1 MATYNKVALKT
12 TFSVTHI
19 IEIFYR
25 ALPKESRI
33 GGGGMYDFW
42 RLYYVDRGNVDFYLA
57 DGTIVTIQAG
67 QGIFFAPNLPF
78 SHAKTT
84 MKNANL
90 LSLFFIC
97 PKLDDAFHKKTYS
110 FDTFERT
117 ILSNLILTGRT
128 DFERHSNHPDGP
140 KGQKP
145 KADAPADTLP
155 FVKASTEHLLLLLQR
170 KKTPKPE
177 SAKLPAQ
184 NNNLLVNMA
193 IEFMYRNADK
203 KLTVRDIATHVKM
216 SEPNFRAIFKK
227 HTSESVMEY
236 FHELKIEHAK
246 MLIRQNIYTQG
257 EIASALNYSSV
268 SYFCRHFKQ
277 KTGMTP
283 TEYARLIYYG

>member
-1 MATYNKVALKT
+1 
-12 TFSVTHI
+12 
-19 IEIFYR
+19 
-25 ALPKESRI
+25 
-33 GGGGMYDFW
+33 
-42 RLYYVDRGNVDFYLA
+42 
-57 DGTIVTIQAG
+57 
-67 QGIFFAPNLPF
+67 
-78 SHAKTT
+78 
-84 MKNANL
+84 
-90 LSLFFIC
+90 
-97 PKLDDAFHKKTYS
+97 
-110 FDTFERT
+110 
-117 ILSNLILTGRT
+117 
-128 DFERHSNHPDGP
+128 
-140 KGQKP
+140 
-145 KADAPADTLP
+145 
-155 FVKASTEHLLLLLQR
+155 
-170 KKTPKPE
+170 
-177 SAKLPAQ
+177 
-184 NNNLLVNMA
+184 MA